1 MNMEIRQVI
10 AFKQN
15 SEAFRRLDEVANIA
29 TLTPQQR
36 YDYEA
41 DLKMVRDTI
50 NQIRGAYEDGV
61 DRGFH
66 GPHGDRDTRSV
77 NIGIKISAA

>member
-50 NQIRGAYEDGV
+50 NQIRGAYEDGEEK
-61 DRGFH
+61 G
-66 GPHGDRDTRSV
+66 RDTRSV